1 MTIFFNEKYTQMKKN
16 CVYLQLQKPIH
27 LINGNK
33 YSYNDYTLLIKN
45 NLNYGNTICRV
56 LENQDD

>member
-1 MTIFFNEKYTQMKKN
+1 MKKN

-27 LINGNK
+27 LINRNK